1 MTTPTILTTSVTLTA
16 SGFWRGLKM
25 ALPYAASSGVY
36 GLAFGLL
43 ANQTGLSVAESV
55 AMSALVFSGTAQIA
69 VLQSWAS
76 TPSLLA
82 IAVTV
87 LIVNLRYILIGASL
101 RPWLGQLSPLKS
113 TAALL
118 TIVDGSYAIGIR
130 EHTKGEND
138 AGVLAGAGIISFSG
152 WVVGTGLGFYM
163 GSLVPNPKAIG
174 LDFVVIAFCA
184 STTAL
189 MLGTTRDFLPAAVAL
204 ITVIACEI
212 WAPGPWSVV
221 AAAVSAML
229 AAALRHK
236 PSEHSKTSAA
246 NT

>member
-1 MTTPTILTTSVTLTA
+1 MQSSTTLTA
-16 SGFWRGLKM
+16 SGVWRGLKM

-76 TPSLLA
+76 NPSLIA
-82 IAVTV
+82 ITLTV

-118 TIVDGSYAIGIR
+118 TIVDGSYAIGMR
-130 EHTKGEND
+130 EHAKGEND
-138 AGVLAGAGIISFSG
+138 AGVLAGAGIISFTG

-163 GSLVPNPKAIG
+163 GSLVPNPKVIG

-204 ITVIACEI
+204 IAVVACEI

-221 AAAVSAML
+221 VAALSAL
-229 AAALRHK
+229 LTAALRHK
-236 PSEHSKTSAA
+236 SPPSADAEAA
-246 NT
+246 NA